1 MRSPLERSARLVA
14 RETLGAL
21 RRLLPAGVPSL
32 RIVYYHRI
40 DDEDHRSCV
49 TPRAFAE
56 QMRWLRTEGFSV
68 LRFDAIAEYLES
80 GRPFPDRSVVITFD
94 DGFADNHR
102 NAFPVLASEGSP
114 ATIFLATGFIG
125 GAALPVLRD
134 RSGVA
139 PLSWNQVEEMAQHG
153 IEMGA
158 HTVTHPELPG
168 LDDTALRREVFD
180 CRRAI
185 EERLGRPVG
194 SFCYPRG
201 KFDERVVS
209 AVRKAGYR
217 LACTT
222 LPGPVTADSP
232 PLRLRRTFVAR
243 DDGVRDFAHKLAGT
257 WDLLH
262 AVRQR
267 ISDGAYAPANA

>member
-102 NAFPVLASEGSP
+102 NAFPVLASEGIP
-114 ATIFLATGFIG
+114 ATIFLATGFIEG
-125 GAALPVLRD
+125 DALPVLRD